1 MENSN
6 DIMENSNDIMENSND
21 INISEIKHELN
32 KMRQD
37 IRQLINKF
45 EDQFKIILDIQKYII
60 SNKDENIKQ
69 NFNFE
74 RLDKGFNLEKSFIST
89 CLNKENII
97 GDINL
102 FKEYYLRSD
111 IIIPFRKTGSQLEY
125 YNKKW
130 ILNENQYM
138 ENIILENIINTYLE
152 DMQNEDCAYD
162 GFYNTGGFKLNIKHT
177 SRLGENK
184 TYRKNI
190 IKEIFDLIEKI

>member
-6 DIMENSNDIMENSND
+6 NV
-21 INISEIKHELN
+21 NISEIKQDLNEMRKEITEL
-32 KMRQD
+32 
-37 IRQLINKF
+37 ISKF
-45 EDQFKIILDIQKYII
+45 EDQSKIILDIQKYII

-74 RLDKGFNLEKSFIST
+74 RLEKGFNLEKSFISI
-89 CLNKENII
+89 CLNKDNII

-111 IIIPFRKTGSQLEY
+111 IIIPFRKTGSQIEY

-130 ILNENQYM
+130 ILNDNEHI
-138 ENIILENIINTYLE
+138 EKIILENIINKYLKE
-152 DMQNEDCAYD
+152 IKNEDD
-162 GFYNTGGFKLNIKHT
+162 ISFSDTGGFKSNIKHT
-177 SRLGENK
+177 NRLSESK